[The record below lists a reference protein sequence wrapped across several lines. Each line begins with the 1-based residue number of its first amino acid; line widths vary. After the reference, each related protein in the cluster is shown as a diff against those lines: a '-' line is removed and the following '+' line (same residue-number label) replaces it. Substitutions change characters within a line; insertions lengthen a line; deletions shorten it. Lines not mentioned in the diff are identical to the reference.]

1 MTVTSEILEGVKER
15 LSESG
20 EFAEI
25 DATLT
30 GYIEDIM
37 DYMSGAGVSDE
48 MIASHIGCIAR
59 GVDDMYCNNSGGA
72 DFSPAFKNMVAQL
85 AYRSY

>member
-1 MTVTSEILEGVKER
+1 MAVTSEILEGVKER

-25 DATLT
+25 DATIS
-30 GYIEDIM
+30 GYIEDVM

-59 GVDDMYCNNSGGA
+59 GVDDLYCNNSGVT
-72 DFSPAFKNMVAQL
+72 DFSPAFKNQVAQL

>member
-59 GVDDMYCNNSGGA
+59 GVDDMYCNNSGGT

>member
-1 MTVTSEILEGVKER
+1 MTVTPEILAGVKER

-20 EFAEI
+20 DFAEV
-25 DATLT
+25 DATIS
-30 GYIEDIM
+30 GYIEDII

-48 MIASHIGCIAR
+48 MIASHVGCIAR
-59 GVDDMYCNNSGGA
+59 GVDDMYVNGA
-72 DFSPAFKNMVAQL
+72 GTTDFSPAFRNMVAQL

>member
-1 MTVTSEILEGVKER
+1 MTVTPEILAGVKDR

-25 DATLT
+25 DATLS
-30 GYIEDIM
+30 GFIEDVM
-37 DYMSGAGVSDE
+37 DYMSGAGVSDD
-48 MIASHIGCIAR
+48 MIASHVGCIAR
-59 GVDDMYCNNSGGA
+59 GVDDMYCNNSGVT

>member
-1 MTVTSEILEGVKER
+1 MMVTPEILAGVKER

-25 DATLT
+25 DATLS
-30 GYIEDIM
+30 GFIEDII

-59 GVDDMYCNNSGGA
+59 GVDDLYCNNSGA
-72 DFSPAFKNMVAQL
+72 TDFSPAFKNMVAQL